1 MRIACLHIPQ
11 LSLQCATRLDPSL
24 RGAPLAV
31 VSAAEPIV
39 IAPGIAPGGP
49 GARVLGAPIVVACSR
64 AAWALGVRVGMTATG
79 ARGVARELRVL
90 TADVALERETAR
102 AIADALLALTPLVDL
117 GGRVGAHLAMYAE
130 VPAKLRGARFGER
143 VLELLGEL
151 GLAGRVGIADDRFTA
166 WVAAAHG
173 GHEERGVV
181 AVPRGGSAAFL
192 APRPLSL
199 LAIGPEVLHMLESLG
214 IRTLGEFAALPAPS
228 VARPLEADY
237 QALARG
243 DGGTSLRAYA
253 PDAVVREEITVT
265 GGVLEQDGTVGGPS
279 AIALVAR
286 RLALRLT
293 GRGRAAGRLDVSVIA
308 AGERELPVALDRPAG
323 DAWSI
328 ARALEPVL
336 EAAPAG
342 PWRLRAVVSREVVPG
357 AETDVAADV
366 PLALAPSSIA
376 LVLSSSA
383 SLFEAPLGAER
394 RDAHRRT
401 RRGKHR
407 RRGAP
412 AQSSLFG
419 RVSMPE

>member
-24 RGAPLAV
+24 RGAPVAV
-31 VSAAEPIV
+31 VSPAEPWR
-39 IAPGIAPGGP
+39 GP
-49 GARVLGAPIVVACSR
+49 GARVLGAPVVVACSR

-79 ARGVARELRVL
+79 ARGA
-90 TADVALERETAR
+90 AR

-130 VPAKLRGARFGER
+130 VPAKLRGTSFGDR

-199 LAIGPEVLHMLESLG
+199 LSIGPEVLHVLESLG

-243 DGGTSLRAYA
+243 DGGTSLRAYV
-253 PDAVVREEITVT
+253 PDAAVREEILVT

-286 RLALRLT
+286 RLALRLA

-308 AGERELPVALDRPAG
+308 AGERELPVAF
-323 DAWSI
+323 DA
-328 ARALEPVL
+328 P
-336 EAAPAG
+336 
-342 PWRLRAVVSREVVPG
+342 
-357 AETDVAADV
+357 
-366 PLALAPSSIA
+366 
-376 LVLSSSA
+376 
-383 SLFEAPLGAER
+383 
-394 RDAHRRT
+394 
-401 RRGKHR
+401 
-407 RRGAP
+407 
-412 AQSSLFG
+412 
-419 RVSMPE
+419 